1 MMAPNDTEKS
11 EQGFAE
17 AYGKLNAAQKK
28 AVDAVEGPV
37 MVIAGP
43 GTGKTHILTLRI
55 ANILRVTHARPRG
68 VLAPNILAL
77 TFTESAAR
85 TVGKRLAL
93 LIGEETARQV
103 QIYTFHGFSEEILRR
118 YPEAFPE
125 YLDKRLMGEVEQVL
139 LWRDVLENETVELL
153 RTAKSPFHYLSD
165 LKSLEDD
172 MTRER
177 ITLDEYRAWLTGEKR
192 RIEADESL
200 RYLRDGKYGVAG
212 EMKPEGH
219 KQLERLSKGEEA
231 IRLIESYRRLK
242 DERGLYG
249 YTDVLRIAVDGMA
262 SDSALRADLQEQY
275 QYVLADEHQDANA
288 LQHALLDALAFDE
301 HPNLFI
307 VGDEKQAIFGFQ
319 GADSTHFRKFLDLYP
334 RTQIITLTDNYRS
347 YQGILDAAHTLL
359 KDLPIPTGGEHA
371 VLAAS
376 RGKGGKIGLLKA
388 EDALQERESVA
399 SLVEEAIKDG
409 VAPEEIAVITLKNKT
424 ADLFALHLRARGV
437 PVLRAG
443 NVDIGGRPSV
453 RFLLSL
459 MQAVGDPNDVASLR
473 DALLAPWWK
482 DSLAERAAF
491 LRRFRDYE
499 LIEALQTTF
508 PDIASTI
515 TELQA
520 EGNAAPPLELFSK
533 LLMVSGARAYFL
545 SHGDRLE
552 DIPLVRQLLMHIE
565 DLVRRN
571 PDTTF
576 GEVVAALS
584 LAREHGTGSIATSVT
599 QREGHVTV
607 ITAHKAKGMEF
618 ERVFVTALTEREWN
632 GRGRSALVP
641 SPLSSTREFEE
652 VVRLFYVALTRA
664 KDVLT
669 LSYPC
674 ATPDGREQAPLS
686 LLPSGLPPVKADV
699 EDLPVFHTVTDAPE
713 LVREL
718 TLAYL
723 TKDGLSPS
731 AMSEYL
737 ASPPTFFA
745 KRVLR
750 LREPENRAI
759 AIGNAVHAAVAVY
772 LRTKGKSDE
781 ERAVIAHGEL
791 KRSLDRSLLPR
802 NEAFDTLRK
811 HARNCLDSYL
821 KSPLLTREVVAVEE
835 VYSVPRTVKGTELLL
850 KGKADAVFKEDS
862 GVCVVDFK
870 TSSSLSG
877 KKEEYERQ
885 LAFYDLLLRENGH
898 NPTSAL
904 IVQIGEEGVTE
915 HPIALTDEVRERFA
929 AELSEVL
936 NELLAGKWREGE
948 PSKLYDDLLKLFA

>member
-1 MMAPNDTEKS
+1 MQGAKEANE
-11 EQGFAE
+11 EQFNE
-17 AYGKLNAAQKK
+17 AYGKLNLAQKK

-55 ANILRVTHARPRG
+55 ANILRITHARPRG
-68 VLAPNILAL
+68 TQAPNILAL
-77 TFTESAAR
+77 TFTESAAH
-85 TVGKRLAL
+85 TVRKRLAA

-103 QIYTFHGFSEEILRR
+103 QIYTFHGFAEEILRR

-125 YLDKRLMGEVEQVL
+125 YLDRRLMGEVEQVL
-139 LWRDVLENETVELL
+139 LWRDVLENEEIRLL
-153 RTAKSPFHYLSD
+153 RTAKTPFHYLSD

-177 ITLDEYRAWLTGEKR
+177 ITLDDYRAWLGNERK

-212 EMKPEGH
+212 EMKPEGT
-219 KQLERLSKGEEA
+219 KQLERLAKGEEA
-231 IRLIESYRRLK
+231 IRLIEAYRRLK
-242 DERGLYG
+242 DECGVYG

-262 SDSALRADLQEQY
+262 SDAGLRADLQEQY

-288 LQHALLDALAFDE
+288 LQHALLDTLAFDE

-334 RTQIITLTDNYRS
+334 RTQVITLTDNYRS
-347 YQGILDAAHTLL
+347 YQGILDVAHTLM
-359 KDLPIPTGGEHA
+359 KDMPLPPGGEHA

-376 RGKGGKIGLLKA
+376 RGAGGEIGLLKA
-388 EDALQERESVA
+388 EDALQEREGVA
-399 SLVEEAIKDG
+399 SLVEAAIKEG

-459 MQAVGDPNDVASLR
+459 MKAVGDPNDLGSLR
-473 DALLAPWWK
+473 DSILAPWWK
-482 DSLAERAAF
+482 EPLAERAGF
-491 LRRFRDYE
+491 LRRFRDHE
-499 LIEALQTTF
+499 LLEALNTTF
-508 PDIASTI
+508 PDIAATI
-515 TELQA
+515 VELQA
-520 EGNAAPPLELFSK
+520 ETNAAPPLELFSK
-533 LLMVSGARAYFL
+533 LLAVSGARAFFL
-545 SHGDRLE
+545 AHGDRLE

-576 GEVVAALS
+576 SEVMAALT

-599 QREGHVTV
+599 QREGQVTV

-632 GRGRSALVP
+632 GRGRSSLVP
-641 SPLSSTREFEE
+641 SPLSATREFEE

-664 KDVLT
+664 KDRLT

-686 LLPSGLPPVKADV
+686 LLPSGIPPVKADV
-699 EDLPVFHTVTDAPE
+699 EDLPVFHTVTYAPK
-713 LVREL
+713 VVCEL
-718 TLAYL
+718 TLSYL

-737 ASPPTFFA
+737 NSPPTFFA

-759 AIGNAVHAAVAVY
+759 AIGNSVHAAVAAY
-772 LRTKGKSDE
+772 LRTKTKSKED
-781 ERAVIAHGEL
+781 RTAVAHAEL
-791 KRSLDRSLLPR
+791 NRTLDHSLLPR

-821 KSPLLTREVVAVEE
+821 KSPLLDREVVAVEE
-835 VYSVPRTVKGTELLL
+835 VYSVPRTVDGQELIL
-850 KGKADAVFKEDS
+850 KGKADAVFKEDG
-862 GVCVVDFK
+862 GVRIVDFK

-898 NPTSAL
+898 NPKSAL

-915 HPIALTDEVRERFA
+915 HPVQLTDEVRGRFA
-929 AELSEVL
+929 TELNEVL
-936 NELLAGKWREGE
+936 DELLAGKWREGE
-948 PSKLYDDLLKLFA
+948 PSQYDDLLKLFE

>member
-1 MMAPNDTEKS
+1 MQKDTSANEG
-11 EQGFAE
+11 QFNE
-17 AYGKLNAAQKK
+17 AYAKLNVAQRK

-55 ANILRVTHARPRG
+55 ANILRITHARPRG
-68 VLAPNILAL
+68 TQAPNILAL

-103 QIYTFHGFSEEILRR
+103 QIYTFHGFAEEILRR

-125 YLDKRLMGEVEQVL
+125 YLDRRLMGEVEQVL
-139 LWRDVLENETVELL
+139 LWRDVLENEEVKLL
-153 RTAKSPFHYLSD
+153 RAAKSPFHYLSD

-177 ITLDEYRAWLTGEKR
+177 ITLDDYRAWLGEERK

-200 RYLRDGKYGVAG
+200 RYLRDGKYGAAG

-219 KQLERLSKGEEA
+219 KQLERMDKGDEA
-231 IRLIESYRRLK
+231 IRLIEAYRKLK

-249 YTDVLRIAVDGMA
+249 YTDVLRIAVDGMTN
-262 SDSALRADLQEQY
+262 DNGSALRAELQEQY

-347 YQGILDAAHTLL
+347 YQGILDTAHTLL
-359 KDLPIPTGGEHA
+359 KDLPLPPGGKHA
-371 VLAAS
+371 ELAAN
-376 RGKGGKIGLLKA
+376 RGKGGKIGLLRA
-388 EDALQERESVA
+388 EDALQEREGVA
-399 SLVEEAIKDG
+399 SLVEAAIDEG

-459 MQAVGDPNDVASLR
+459 MKAVGDPNDLASLR
-473 DALLAPWWK
+473 DSILAPWWK
-482 DSLAERAAF
+482 EPFAERAAF

-499 LIEALQTTF
+499 LVEALGTTF
-508 PDIASTI
+508 PDIANTI
-515 TELQA
+515 TNLQSEA
-520 EGNAAPPLELFSK
+520 NAAPPLELFSK
-533 LLMVSGARAYFL
+533 LLATTGARAFFL
-545 SHGDRLE
+545 AHGDRLE

-576 GEVVAALS
+576 CEVMAALT

-599 QREGHVTV
+599 QREGQVTV

-632 GRGRSALVP
+632 GRGRSSLVP
-641 SPLSSTREFEE
+641 SPLSATREFEE

-686 LLPSGLPPVKADV
+686 LLPSGIPPVKVDID
-699 EDLPVFHTVTDAPE
+699 ELPVFHTITDAPK
-713 LVREL
+713 LVCEL
-718 TLAYL
+718 TLSYL

-737 ASPPTFFA
+737 DSPPTFFA

-759 AIGNAVHAAVAVY
+759 AIGNSVHAAVAAY
-772 LRTKGKSDE
+772 LRTKTKPE
-781 ERAVIAHGEL
+781 AERIAIAHSEL
-791 KRSLDRSLLPR
+791 NRSLDRSLLPR

-821 KSPLLTREVVAVEE
+821 KSPLLTRETVAIEE
-835 VYSVPRTVKGTELLL
+835 VYSVTRTIDSQEVIL
-850 KGKADAVFKEDS
+850 KGKADAVFKEDD

-885 LAFYDLLLRENGH
+885 LAFYDFLIRENGH
-898 NPTSAL
+898 NPTGAL
-904 IVQIGEEGVTE
+904 IVQIGEDGVTE
-915 HPIALTDEVRERFA
+915 HPVQLTHDVRERFA
-929 AELSEVL
+929 KELDEVL
-936 NELLAGKWREGE
+936 KELLAGTWREGE
-948 PSKLYDDLLKLFA
+948 ASDYDDLLKLFT